1 MGWTLGITMDN
12 LMGDQCGAVVGLHSR
27 DEKWLS
33 GDRMNGV
40 WYGTI
45 EDASAHQHA
54 MSCAPYG
61 EYKRSPFHRLGA
73 PWRTRHLPHL
83 RHAGQMITFM
93 NGLQYTGYKKYSF
106 SCVGESACADSWGNA
121 LTTGEPSLS
130 IPVTKE
136 SLAGCRMTRC

>member
-1 MGWTLGITMDN
+1 MGWTLGVTMDN
-12 LMGDQCGAVVGLHSR
+12 QWAISAAPWSDYIP

-61 EYKRSPFHRLGA
+61 EYEARRFTAHLGA
-73 PWRTRHLPHL
+73 PWRTRHLYHL

-93 NGLQYTGYKKYSF
+93 NGLQYTGYKYSF
-106 SCVGESACADSWGNA
+106 SCVGESACLIRGVTLA
-121 LTTGEPSLS
+121 PVSLRYRYL
-130 IPVTKE
+130 VTQKE